1 MNWKTALEGHD
12 SVPEEQRWRCACCD
26 WDHPISLNRLPGH
39 LPLDKFPK
47 RAHNSISAE
56 LLPWNLRFLLIVRW
70 FSVRWKL
77 NSMPFR
83 RDSSHADL
91 CRRDL

>member
-56 LLPWNLRFLLIVRW
+56 LLPRNLRLFI
-70 FSVRWKL
+70 
-77 NSMPFR
+77 
-83 RDSSHADL
+83 DSEMVFGTLETELHAL
-91 CRRDL
+91 PA